1 MSEKLI
7 NLQQGE
13 ALANAV
19 LTKVKN
25 KSYAVSADIA
35 PVETS
40 PATAAHAVDSYIM
53 YDGELYKVTTA
64 IAIGDTL
71 STSTNIEKTTVTDE
85 IGDAA
90 TLNAEDITNNKT
102 YAMQF
107 QLYQGKPRIA
117 YDEI

>member
-7 NLQQGE
+7 NIQQSE
-13 ALANAV
+13 TLLNAV

-25 KSYAVSADIA
+25 KSYAVTTDIA
-35 PVETS
+35 PTETS
-40 PATAAHAVDSYIM
+40 PAVAAHAENNYIM
-53 YDGELYKVTTA
+53 YGGELYKVTAA

-90 TLNAEDITNNKT
+90 TLNVEDVTNDKT
-102 YAMQF
+102 YAIQF
-107 QLYQGKPRIA
+107 QLYQGKPRIV

>member
-1 MSEKLI
+1 MSTKYIDI
-7 NLQQGE
+7 NR
-13 ALANAV
+13 
-19 LTKVKN
+19 LTDFGAGAIVPLR
-25 KSYAVSADIA
+25 KSIA
-35 PVETS
+35 PQETS
-40 PATAAHAVDSYIM
+40 PAAAAHAENSYIM
-53 YDGELYKVTTA
+53 YGGELYKVTAA

-90 TLNAEDITNNKT
+90 TLNAEDVTNDKT

-107 QLYQGKPRIA
+107 QLYQGKPRIV